1 MGFCRFNFPSGRTAS
16 EDRPPTAGL
25 TRAGRVT
32 RPRRAAGPGPARVLV
47 HQSETW
53 SIKVKL
59 CRCHKGSETIIQ
71 CSKTGFY
78 GIPLRWDTD
87 SFRHF
92 VPPPSEREALARA
105 PLTALPEKQ
114 GKPRLPRANR
124 RARGKR
130 KGPAGLA
137 KPFLH
142 CCKDHSALGAPTGHT
157 PAHAPHSMQVSAS
170 MTYLPSPSE
179 IALTG
184 HSAAQA
190 PQAMHSSEILYAMV
204 KYTSLLVCLY
214 CNSFGGK
221 KQGLFLKKTKS
232 GGFSAGA
239 ALTALKKSFFESFF
253 WCCARFVSGGAA
265 VDSFGSTG
273 GRRLGKGSALST
285 FATNYL

>member
-1 MGFCRFNFPSGRTAS
+1 MLQNGVLRYPAPLGYRLLPALRATSPGEGGFGACSSHSLTGKARKASPSPRQ
-16 EDRPPTAGL
+16 PPRQGQKK
-25 TRAGRVT
+25 
-32 RPRRAAGPGPARVLV
+32 RPRRSG
-47 HQSETW
+47 
-53 SIKVKL
+53 
-59 CRCHKGSETIIQ
+59 
-71 CSKTGFY
+71 
-78 GIPLRWDTD
+78 
-87 SFRHF
+87 
-92 VPPPSEREALARA
+92 EA
-105 PLTALPEKQ
+105 
-114 GKPRLPRANR
+114 
-124 RARGKR
+124 
-130 KGPAGLA
+130 
-137 KPFLH
+137 FLH

-253 WCCARFVSGGAA
+253 GCCARFVISSEA

>member
-1 MGFCRFNFPSGRTAS
+1 M
-16 EDRPPTAGL
+16 
-25 TRAGRVT
+25 

-47 HQSETW
+47 HPSETW

-71 CSKTGFY
+71 CSKMGFY

-87 SFRHF
+87 SFRHSA
-92 VPPPSEREALARA
+92 PPPPEREALARA

-221 KQGLFLKKTKS
+221 KQGLFLKKNQIR
-232 GGFSAGA
+232 GFFCRSLAGNTGKFFLKHILGA
-239 ALTALKKSFFESFF
+239 AHASLSAAKPWTASE
-253 WCCARFVSGGAA
+253 V
-265 VDSFGSTG
+265 
-273 GRRLGKGSALST
+273 RRLAAWERALPSP
-285 FATNYL
+285 LPRPL

>member
-1 MGFCRFNFPSGRTAS
+1 MLQNGVLRYPAPLGYRLLPALRATSLGEGGFGACSSHSLTGKARKASPSPRQ
-16 EDRPPTAGL
+16 PPRQGQKK
-25 TRAGRVT
+25 
-32 RPRRAAGPGPARVLV
+32 RPRRSGEAFLR
-47 HQSETW
+47 
-53 SIKVKL
+53 
-59 CRCHKGSETIIQ
+59 CR
-71 CSKTGFY
+71 
-78 GIPLRWDTD
+78 R
-87 SFRHF
+87 
-92 VPPPSEREALARA
+92 
-105 PLTALPEKQ
+105 
-114 GKPRLPRANR
+114 
-124 RARGKR
+124 
-130 KGPAGLA
+130 
-137 KPFLH
+137 
-142 CCKDHSALGAPTGHT
+142 DHSALGAPTGHT

-253 WCCARFVSGGAA
+253 GCCARFVSGGEA

-285 FATNYL
+285 PAPPLKRGRS

>member
-25 TRAGRVT
+25 TRLGRVT

-47 HQSETW
+47 HWGETW

-59 CRCHKGSETIIQ
+59 CRCHKGSETTHSMLQ
-71 CSKTGFY
+71 NGVLRY
-78 GIPLRWDTD
+78 PAPLEYRLLPPLRAT
-87 SFRHF
+87 SPGEGGFGACTSHSLTGKARKASPSPRQ
-92 VPPPSEREALARA
+92 PPRQGQKKRPRRSGEAFLRC
-105 PLTALPEKQ
+105 
-114 GKPRLPRANR
+114 R
-124 RARGKR
+124 R
-130 KGPAGLA
+130 
-137 KPFLH
+137 
-142 CCKDHSALGAPTGHT
+142 DHSALGAPTGHT

-221 KQGLFLKKTKS
+221 KQGLFLKKNQIR
-232 GGFSAGA
+232 GFFCRSRPHSAE
-239 ALTALKKSFFESFF
+239 KIFF
-253 WCCARFVSGGAA
+253 
-265 VDSFGSTG
+265 
-273 GRRLGKGSALST
+273 
-285 FATNYL
+285 